1 MKNINQK
8 NYPNLD
14 QAVAF
19 RITFDHFIYFYDDA
33 EFETTICDE
42 CYYEEQKAPYRAPK
56 RYCNR
61 DYGILQSYAY
71 GVSDT
76 VYKELI
82 DNFDITEDDF
92 RDILN
97 KQDEVVY
104 HQISPRHTMCPI
116 ASVNG
121 WQQLPPCRNCG
132 RTRYSDIENG
142 FYNEKGEEFYYITQ
156 EALDDLSDLNITYE
170 KFKFYTPYWVV
181 SRRVFDFLTEKYPR
195 MRFEPF
201 FLKD

>member
-19 RITFDHFIYFYDDA
+19 RITFDPFIYFYDDA
-33 EFETTICDE
+33 EMNTTICDE

-61 DYGILQSYAY
+61 DYGILHSYEY

-104 HQISPRHTMCPI
+104 HQIAPRHIMLPI
-116 ASVNG
+116 AHVND
-121 WQQLPPCRNCG
+121 WAENPPCESCG
-132 RTRYSDIENG
+132 RTYYNNIGTE
-142 FYNEKGEEFYYITQ
+142 FYNEKGEEFYYITK
-156 EALDDLSDLNITYE
+156 EALEDLHDLNVTYE
-170 KFKFYTPYWVV
+170 KFRLYLPYWVV